1 MRKNII
7 RTLFKKEL
15 LELFRDKKTVI
26 VMLVIPILIYPIMG
40 IMMMNIASMIA
51 SSEEDATWY
60 LSANRID
67 PALMEII
74 DEQSDQVNLLPGTD
88 DPREAVDTGLADAA
102 LLREERPQARTPG
115 ASWRLFSPV
124 RPRAARKYA
133 ASAMRIPT
141 GGTGSSPLSCMTGAT
156 TGIILLWGGSALL
169 QGAFA

>member
-74 DEQSDQVNLLPGTD
+74 DEQSDQVNLLPGT
-88 DPREAVDTGLADAA
+88 
-102 LLREERPQARTPG
+102 
-115 ASWRLFSPV
+115 
-124 RPRAARKYA
+124 
-133 ASAMRIPT
+133 
-141 GGTGSSPLSCMTGAT
+141 
-156 TGIILLWGGSALL
+156 
-169 QGAFA
+169 